1 MLLLLDLRFSS
12 IHISSSSP
20 TVICPGDAIYRC
32 FSYSFNACRSRASV
46 SFCFCC
52 QQILFEYVDR
62 FHLLYRIDN
71 TILEPFCLIEPL
83 LIVNASLNIVF
94 IIIEKS
100 YKNMTMHTFI
110 AFPLFFSYTI
120 SGYPFCIYTRSAISY
135 SSLSESSQPRQGS
148 VMDLP

>member
-1 MLLLLDLRFSS
+1 MLKFDTERRGHF
-12 IHISSSSP
+12 
-20 TVICPGDAIYRC
+20 AKKY
-32 FSYSFNACRSRASV
+32 A
-46 SFCFCC
+46 
-52 QQILFEYVDR
+52 
-62 FHLLYRIDN
+62 
-71 TILEPFCLIEPL
+71 
-83 LIVNASLNIVF
+83 F

-110 AFPLFFSYTI
+110 AFPLFFPYTI